1 MAYIDLTKITS
12 IYAQN
17 IITEDSALAGLALEE
32 AEVLTRIVARELEV
46 KTEDIP
52 LDGSGY
58 LQSEMLYIY
67 CKWAFIFSLF
77 DGVNGSY
84 ELDDIY
90 TREKLFAEHKMQTT
104 RDSLSYSII
113 TEEEV
118 VAPEKRNSGIPIL

>member
-118 VAPEKRNSGIPIL
+118 VAPEKRSSGIPIL

>member
-90 TREKLFAEHKMQTT
+90 TREKLFAVHKMQTT

-118 VAPEKRNSGIPIL
+118 VAPEKRSSGIPIL